1 MTAFMNF
8 YYYSNETLTSD
19 TNTDA
24 RRDRQT
30 DRDEE
35 MEMGTDLQTD
45 SMYFG
50 NLGCCNISLCVRAD
64 ASGFG
69 NSALASHLK

>member
-45 SMYFG
+45 SMFG
-50 NLGCCNISLCVRAD
+50 R
-64 ASGFG
+64 
-69 NSALASHLK
+69 